1 MNVTTRENGGL
12 RQRDLDA
19 LARAEHADPFAVL
32 GPHDDGAGGQVVNAF
47 LPGALNVRI
56 LAREDGRIL
65 TEMAQGSLPGLFTAH
80 LDTAQPYLLQIG
92 WAGGEQVT
100 EDPYSFGPQLGDMDL
115 HLFAEGNHRDLSG
128 RFGAQP
134 VQVEGV
140 DGVCF
145 SVWAPNARRVSVVG
159 DFNNWDG
166 RRHLMRLRHGAGVW
180 ELFIPRLGVGET
192 YKFEVLG
199 KDGILPLKADPWP
212 ALPNCRPARRPR

>member
-1 MNVTTRENGGL
+1 MPG
-12 RQRDLDA
+12 
-19 LARAEHADPFAVL
+19 RAEHADPFAVL

-47 LPGALNVRI
+47 LPGALNVHS
-56 LAREDGRIL
+56 AREDGRL

-80 LDTAQPYLLQIG
+80 LDTHSHLLQIG

-140 DGVCF
+140 DGCARCGPQRPAGIGGGRLQQLG
-145 SVWAPNARRVSVVG
+145 WASPPDAPAPWCRGVG
-159 DFNNWDG
+159 AV
-166 RRHLMRLRHGAGVW
+166 H
-180 ELFIPRLGVGET
+180 PRLGVGET
-192 YKFEVLG
+192 
-199 KDGILPLKADPWP
+199 
-212 ALPNCRPARRPR
+212 